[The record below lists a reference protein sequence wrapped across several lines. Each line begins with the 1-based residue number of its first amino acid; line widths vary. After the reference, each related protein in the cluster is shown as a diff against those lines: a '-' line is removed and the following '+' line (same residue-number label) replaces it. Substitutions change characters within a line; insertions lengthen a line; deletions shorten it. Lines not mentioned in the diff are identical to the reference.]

1 MDIEVKF
8 EREDISGVVP
18 VGSYLFDAARRLGI
32 EVECERRGESDACA
46 MQIKEGGELLSETT
60 EAEKEHLTSKRRKNG
75 ERLACQ
81 AKFEQ
86 AGAVVIMTTK
96 KKEEEKPADEV
107 HYEAYRKGFEELPLE
122 KKVADLL
129 HFEAIAF
136 SETISFVINSPSMIV
151 GKIMD
156 VMAEF
161 GLKIEDDAKKAKRPN
176 EHHKEHQPDVKAEE
190 NGHHE
195 KAEDSPTDDKSD
207 DETSNSE
214 IK

>member
-18 VGSYLFDAARRLGI
+18 VGSYLFDAARRMGI
-32 EVECERRGESDACA
+32 EVECERRGESDLCA
-46 MQIKEGGELLSETT
+46 MRIKEGGELLSETT
-60 EAEKEHLTSKRRKNG
+60 KAEKEHLTAKRRKNG

-86 AGAVVIMTTK
+86 TGEVVIMTTK
-96 KKEEEKPADEV
+96 KKEEEKPADEEK
-107 HYEAYRKGFEELPLE
+107 YETYRKAFEELPLE

-129 HFEAIAF
+129 HFEAITF
-136 SETISFVINSPSMIV
+136 SETVSFVLNSPSMIV

-161 GLKIEDDAKKAKRPN
+161 GLKMEDDAKKASRPN
-176 EHHKEHQPDVKAEE
+176 EHNADVKAKE
-190 NGHHE
+190 NGHNDNAE
-195 KAEDSPTDDKSD
+195 KSQTNNKSNE
-207 DETSNSE
+207 ET
-214 IK
+214 

>member
-1 MDIEVKF
+1 MEVEVKF

-18 VGSYLFDAARRLGI
+18 VGSYLFDAARRMGI
-32 EVECERRGESDACA
+32 EVECERRGESDLCA
-46 MQIKEGGELLSETT
+46 MRIKEGGELLSETT
-60 EAEKEHLTSKRRKNG
+60 KAEKEHLTAKRRKNG

-86 AGAVVIMTTK
+86 TGEVVIMTTK
-96 KKEEEKPADEV
+96 KKEEEKPADEEK
-107 HYEAYRKGFEELPLE
+107 YEAYRKGFEELPLE

-136 SETISFVINSPSMIV
+136 SETVSFVLNSPSMIV
-151 GKIMD
+151 EKIMD

-176 EHHKEHQPDVKAEE
+176 EHTADVKAEE
-190 NGHHE
+190 NGHN
-195 KAEDSPTDDKSD
+195 KNAETAQTKDKSNE
-207 DETSNSE
+207 ET
-214 IK
+214 